1 MSLRAILFDAG
12 NTLLFLDY
20 ERLAARVSAELNVSL
35 SAAELARHGSAAARA
50 LENAKGTD
58 RERGRAFL
66 LLLFELAGVPADRT
80 SELEQALYALHRER
94 HLWSGVDRRTAEA
107 LRRLRDA
114 GFRLGVVSN
123 SDGRADEAIEAAG
136 LREYFEFVMDSAEV
150 GVEKPDPRIFML
162 ALERLALTPAEA
174 MYVGDLYEID
184 AVGAR
189 AAGLDVVLVDPAG
202 EHAGRDVRTVRDV
215 AEFAE
220 RLLAD
225 RAA

>member
-20 ERLAARVSAELNVSL
+20 ERLAARVSAELSVPL
-35 SAAELARHGSAAARA
+35 SAAELSRHGSAAARS

-58 RERGRAFL
+58 RERGRAYL
-66 LLLFELAGVPADRT
+66 LLLFELAGVPVDRT
-80 SELEQALYALHRER
+80 TELEQALYALHRER
-94 HLWSGVDRRTAEA
+94 HLWSGVDPRTSEA
-107 LRRLRDA
+107 LAGLRKA
-114 GFRLGVVSN
+114 GFRLAVVSN
-123 SDGRADEAIEAAG
+123 SDGRAEEAMQAAG
-136 LREYFEFVMDSAEV
+136 LDSYFEFVMDSAQV

-162 ALERLALTPAEA
+162 ALERLGLNPAEA

-184 AVGAR
+184 VVGAR

-202 EHAGRDVRTVRDV
+202 EHSGRDVRTVRDV